1 MLLGNVLSDDVVQS
15 IQLLLIST
23 NVYGVFVC
31 YSSVFFFFFEG
42 GKGYLSSYLAHW
54 YVRTVAGMRH
64 LAAEGTICI
73 WMMLM
78 VLVDGDLNVKTD
90 SSKQK

>member
-1 MLLGNVLSDDVVQS
+1 MYMEFL
-15 IQLLLIST
+15 
-23 NVYGVFVC
+23 FVILQWF
-31 YSSVFFFFFEG
+31 FFFFFEG

-78 VLVDGDLNVKTD
+78 VLIDGDLNVKID